1 MKRACHDAD
10 EQDAFTKWRRY
21 YRWKPGQL
29 RTLKRRSS
37 KRDRRQA
44 QADIRRERAGS

>member
-1 MKRACHDAD
+1 MKRACHNAD
-10 EQDAFTKWRRY
+10 EYDAFTKWRRY

-29 RTLKRRSS
+29 RLLKRRAS

-44 QADIRRERAGS
+44 RAEIRRAADD